1 VQWLQPICLPAFHL
15 MAEISIESLL
25 TLVPLPGSKNS
36 EMRII

>member
-1 VQWLQPICLPAFHL
+1 